1 MAADATA
8 MNQKVFLIAA
18 AASATLLATP
28 GPAVAQTEKLTVIRS
43 GRTIGHLTATTQGTR
58 VVIDY
63 DYKNNGRGPTLAEV
77 LTLSAKGLPS
87 AWTITGTTT
96 FGNKIDESFG
106 TIGARAEWRDS
117 TGPGSMASDGEAVY
131 VPQTASPWSLGLYA
145 RLLNKTVTK
154 RLPALPAGTLT
165 LKKGADLTVTGAP
178 GAIRVTAYALGGASL
193 TPDYVLLDARGH
205 LFAVISPAFIVVRGG
220 YEKEDARLRTLAAAM
235 SSDRLVA
242 IQKASAH
249 RYGAPVRIRNVR
261 LFDPRAKALT
271 GPVSVVVSGNVIAG
285 VEPPDSP
292 GTPGEVRVDGGNGTL
307 VPGMF
312 EMHAHLDQE
321 DALLNLLSGT
331 TSVRDMGNTNEV
343 LDGLIARIDAG
354 SIGGPRVTRS
364 GFIEG
369 RSPFNSNNGI
379 VVDSEAAALEAVRW
393 YGARGYWQIKIY
405 NSINPAWV
413 PAMVQEAHRLGMRV
427 AGHVPAFTNADAVIA
442 AGYDELTHINQFM
455 LGWVLQPDE
464 DTRTLLRLTAM
475 RRFPMLDL
483 TSPAVRRTIDAM
495 ARRKLAIDPTLA
507 IHEELTL
514 NRNGVVPPGA
524 ADYLDH
530 MPVGYQR
537 SSKAART
544 DASAPG
550 DDEAYRG
557 AFERILATVKALRDG
572 GVTLIPGTDLGGSF
586 TYHRELELYQRIG
599 MTPADILAWATLDMA
614 RYLGQDQRLGS
625 IEKGK
630 LADFFLIPGDPTRDF
645 KAIKTIRMV
654 VKDGAVYFPSEIYP
668 EFGIRPFADKPPV
681 TR

>member
-1 MAADATA
+1 MRR
-8 MNQKVFLIAA
+8 VLAA
-18 AASATLLATP
+18 AAAFAALLAAP
-28 GPAVAQTEKLTVIRS
+28 GEAFAQTEKLSVIRG

-58 VVIDY
+58 VVVDY
-63 DYKNNGRGPTLAEV
+63 DYKNNGRGPTLSEV

-87 AWTITGTTT
+87 AWTIKGATT

-106 TIGARAEWRDS
+106 TTGARAEWRDS

-145 RLLNKTVTK
+145 RLLNKTVN
-154 RLPALPAGTLT
+154 RRMPALPSGVLT
-165 LKKGADLTVTGAP
+165 LKKGADLTMTGAP
-178 GAIRVTAYALGGASL
+178 GPVRVTAYEIGGTSL
-193 TPDYVLLDARGH
+193 TPDYVLLDARGN
-205 LFAVISPAFIVVRGG
+205 LFAVISPPFIVVRDG
-220 YEKEDARLRTLAAAM
+220 YEKEDARLRTLAATM

-242 IQKASAH
+242 IQKAAAH

-261 LFDPRAKALT
+261 LFNPATKRLT
-271 GPVSVVVSGNVIAG
+271 DAVSVVVSGNVIAG
-285 VEPPDSP
+285 VEPADSP
-292 GTPGEVRVDGGNGTL
+292 ATPGEVTIDGGNGTL

-321 DALLNLLSGT
+321 DAMLNLLAGT
-331 TSVRDMGNTNEV
+331 TSVRDMGNANDA
-343 LDGLIARIDAG
+343 LDGLIARIESG
-354 SIGGPRVTRS
+354 MIGGPRVTRS

-369 RSPFNSNNGI
+369 RSPFNANNGI
-379 VVDSEAAALEAVRW
+379 VVDSEAAALDAVRW

-405 NSINPAWV
+405 NSINPSWV
-413 PAMVQEAHRLGMRV
+413 PAMVREAHRLGMRV

-475 RRFPMLDL
+475 RRFPALDL

-495 ARRKLAIDPTLA
+495 AERKLAIDPTLA

-514 NRNGVVPPGA
+514 NRNGELPPGA
-524 ADYLDH
+524 IDYLDH

-537 SSKAART
+537 SAKSARSDTSAA
-544 DASAPG
+544 G
-550 DDEAYRG
+550 DDQAYRG
-557 AFERILATVKALRDG
+557 AFDQILATIKALRDR
-572 GVTLIPGTDLGGSF
+572 GVMLIPGTDLGGSF
-586 TYHRELELYQRIG
+586 TYHRELELYQQVG

-630 LADFFLIPGDPTRDF
+630 LADFFLVPGDPTRDF

-668 EFGIRPFADKPPV
+668 EFGIRPFADAPPV

>member
-1 MAADATA
+1 VTRRLL
-8 MNQKVFLIAA
+8 VA
-18 AASATLLATP
+18 AASALVLLQ
-28 GPAVAQTEKLTVIRS
+28 PAGALAQTERLSVILG
-43 GRTIGHLTATTQGTR
+43 GRTIGRLTATTQADK
-58 VVIDY
+58 VAVDY

-77 LTLSAKGLPS
+77 ITLSPKGLPS
-87 AWTITGTTT
+87 AWTITGATT
-96 FGNKIDESFG
+96 FGNTIDERFG
-106 TIGARAEWRDS
+106 LSGTRAEWHDS
-117 TGPGSMASDGEAVY
+117 TGPGSIASDGEAVY

-145 RLLNKTVTK
+145 RLLNKTVNK
-154 RLPALPAGTLT
+154 RMPALPSGTLS
-165 LKKGADLTVTGAP
+165 LKKGADLTMSGGP
-178 GAIRVTAYALGGASL
+178 GPVRVAAYTLSGTNLA
-193 TPDYVLLDARGH
+193 PDYLLLDARGT
-205 LFAVISPAFIVVRGG
+205 LFAVISPSFVIVREG
-220 YEKEDARLRTLAAAM
+220 YEKEDARLRALAATM
-235 SSDRLVA
+235 SSDRLVT
-242 IQKASAH
+242 IQKSAAH
-249 RYGAPVRIRNVR
+249 RYGVPVRVRNVR
-261 LFDPRAKALT
+261 VFDPRTKALT
-271 GPVSVVVSGNVIAG
+271 EPVSVVVHGNAIAG
-285 VEPPDSP
+285 VEPASSP
-292 GTPGEVRVDGGNGTL
+292 ATPGEVTIDGGNGVL
-307 VPGMF
+307 VPGMY

-331 TSVRDMGNTNEV
+331 TSVRDMGNTNDV

-354 SIGGPRVTRS
+354 TIAGPRVTRS

-369 RSPFNSNNGI
+369 KSPFNANNGI
-379 VVDSEAAALEAVRW
+379 VVDSEAAALDAVRW

-427 AGHVPAFTNADAVIA
+427 AGHVPAFSSADAVIA

-475 RRFPMLDL
+475 RRFPAVDL

-495 ARRKLAIDPTLA
+495 AQRKLAIDPTLA

-514 NRNGVVPPGA
+514 NRNGAVPPGA

-530 MPVGYQR
+530 MPIGYQR
-537 SSKAART
+537 TAKAART
-544 DASAPG
+544 DTSAPG

-557 AFERILATVKALRDG
+557 AFASILATVKALRDR

-654 VKDGAVYFPSEIYP
+654 VKDGVVYFPSEIYP
-668 EFGIRPFADKPPV
+668 EFGITPFADAPSV
-681 TR
+681 TK